1 MANILPTEVH
11 LKDEVQDMYSRFGWK
26 WDVLACMAARILTDG
41 RALPNDILQDLK
53 SARTRMESGC
63 HTLCDV
69 AADLR
74 DLEIK
79 LFSALLHLS
88 QGEVH
93 SMLELISKAMNGSI
107 QEKDIDLSPL
117 RPILVECTIPRVCPG
132 RSR

>member
-1 MANILPTEVH
+1 MANISPTEVH

-26 WDVLACMAARILTDG
+26 WAVLAHMTARILTDK
-41 RALPNDILQDLK
+41 RALPSDILQDLK
-53 SARTRMESGC
+53 SAKTRMESGC

-79 LFSALLHLS
+79 LFYALLHVS

-117 RPILVECTIPRVCPG
+117 RPILVDCTIPRVCH
-132 RSR
+132 R

>member
-1 MANILPTEVH
+1 LISV
-11 LKDEVQDMYSRFGWK
+11 LKDQSEDRKEIEQLYLRFGWK
-26 WDVLACMAARILTDG
+26 WAVLAYMAARILTH
-41 RALPNDILQDLK
+41 RKPLPSDILQDLK

-79 LFSALLHLS
+79 LFSALLHVS

-117 RPILVECTIPRVCPG
+117 RPILVDCTIPRVCPG